1 MQNNHLK
8 KLPSSKFS
16 AEEIGF
22 RFDECVNVMQKLPGG
37 ASLGTKTFWPE
48 INYTDEEISKQE
60 KRKVTPLRPLPEAID
75 RAGQCLTWITWVNE
89 GERKL
94 IWLRAHGESWRSI
107 SRETGFPKSSAQ
119 RYWFTA
125 LAKIAEKL
133 ENGCGL

>member
-1 MQNNHLK
+1 MQKNHLK
-8 KLPSSKFS
+8 NLQPSNIS
-16 AEEIGF
+16 AETIGF
-22 RFDECVNVMQKLPGG
+22 RFEECVNVMQKLPGA
-37 ASLGTKTFWPE
+37 ASLGTKTFWPD

-60 KRKVTPLRPLPEAID
+60 KRKVTPMRPLPESID
-75 RAGQCLTWITWVNE
+75 RAEECLTWITWLNE

-119 RYWFTA
+119 RYWFMA

-133 ENGCGL
+133 KIR